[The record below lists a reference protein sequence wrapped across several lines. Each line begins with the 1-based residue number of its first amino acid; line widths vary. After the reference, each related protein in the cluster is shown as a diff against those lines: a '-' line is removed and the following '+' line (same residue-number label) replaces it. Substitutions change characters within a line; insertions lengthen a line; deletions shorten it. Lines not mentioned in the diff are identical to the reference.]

1 MLHWACW
8 LVVYPLLVFIRPV
21 PPLLSQQPGGA
32 SQIVFGEAE
41 PTKSSNNY
49 QRPAG
54 AQNLGNIINPDRP
67 SSKVSAPP
75 GGRSQII
82 FG

>member
-1 MLHWACW
+1 M
-8 LVVYPLLVFIRPV
+8 
-21 PPLLSQQPGGA
+21 
-32 SQIVFGEAE
+32 FGEAE
-41 PTKSSNNY
+41 PAKPLSSNNY

-54 AQNLGNIINPDRP
+54 AQNLGNMINPDRP

-75 GGRSQII
+75 GGASQII